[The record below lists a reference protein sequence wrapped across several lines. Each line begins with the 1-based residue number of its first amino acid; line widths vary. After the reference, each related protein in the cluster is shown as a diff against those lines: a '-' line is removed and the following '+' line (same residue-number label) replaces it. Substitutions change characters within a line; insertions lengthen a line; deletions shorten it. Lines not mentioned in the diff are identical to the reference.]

1 MSARQNTNTEA
12 LACACSR
19 DKDLEAVNDSD
30 VSYCKKVLLKNEYC
44 KKHQYSDTTSKY
56 VDSTDGDKPENAVTK
71 SKCAVLTPLILR
83 KIQTKTI
90 TNMQRELAIEEL
102 YLCGVNADKKEKIIR
117 MKMMLVKDEY
127 PNPKNDV
134 EKKFFFPMLL
144 TADDWSKD
152 RLDETLIKIS
162 DIRSKRL

>member
-1 MSARQNTNTEA
+1 
-12 LACACSR
+12 
-19 DKDLEAVNDSD
+19 
-30 VSYCKKVLLKNEYC
+30 
-44 KKHQYSDTTSKY
+44 
-56 VDSTDGDKPENAVTK
+56 
-71 SKCAVLTPLILR
+71 
-83 KIQTKTI
+83 
-90 TNMQRELAIEEL
+90 MQRELAIEEL